1 MPARRSNR
9 VAAAAA
15 DAVEWAML
23 VENAASRPDTH
34 HHVKAVCLASVPS
47 RSTKVKFFL
56 FSKTGHPLGTTKL
69 IMEDSLE
76 NVLVPYAMDTMLHP
90 IFEIIF
96 EEKTDATDDDV
107 VGVVLGIKDPS
118 QAVTTANLND
128 LLELYEGQL
137 FWA

>member
-1 MPARRSNR
+1 M
-9 VAAAAA
+9 
-15 DAVEWAML
+15 
-23 VENAASRPDTH
+23 
-34 HHVKAVCLASVPS
+34 ASVPS

-56 FSKTGHPLGTTKL
+56 FSSEGYPLGTTKL

-118 QAVTTANLND
+118 QAVTTANLNG
-128 LLELYEGQL
+128 LLELYEGDPSE
-137 FWA
+137 